1 MQMSPDADGYKN
13 GIGYGNGNGV
23 GYGNDLC
30 SSLINKSHS
39 SAKGDTK
46 GAQKGGSRGIG
57 NEREMR
63 KRDGWGM
70 KTCRTHVK
78 HENHALPLNGQM
90 ESGEVRRNAR
100 L

>member
-13 GIGYGNGNGV
+13 GIGYGNGV

-46 GAQKGGSRGIG
+46 GTQKGESRGIG

-63 KRDGWGM
+63 EEGWWGYENVSHTRKTRKSRTSVKR
-70 KTCRTHVK
+70 
-78 HENHALPLNGQM
+78 ANGVGGG
-90 ESGEVRRNAR
+90 SS
-100 L
+100 

>member
-13 GIGYGNGNGV
+13 GIGYGNGV

-39 SAKGDTK
+39 SAKGDAK
-46 GAQKGGSRGIG
+46 GARKLGIG
-57 NEREMR
+57 NERGRWGTGE
-63 KRDGWGM
+63 GWGTG